1 MKSGCPEPKQFLGRG
16 ERGERRIHKERA
28 GWSMGGRGS
37 AQIKRCLSVLGFY
50 RRETGRRRRRKQLRG
65 LRGGRQVAGRRN
77 RGSTCDLHVD
87 CKSLQAPVAPTG
99 AAWRPP
105 RVIHCST
112 IDQEPIVISPHD
124 HGTLHAKKQ
133 RVPASGRCDSPPT
146 LSFFWTMSH
155 NRVVHNSERVTAL
168 SRLLPF
174 RRPGGHQGV
183 QMEFALLR
191 RCPGRVGHLL
201 VQIWLRND
209 PTLSIHLI
217 CRLPICCTV
226 FPIINET
233 QLSGRIRR
241 SRWMHKVSLVRY

>member
-1 MKSGCPEPKQFLGRG
+1 MTSEWPEPKQFLGRG

-28 GWSMGGRGS
+28 GWSIGGGGS

-50 RRETGRRRRRKQLRG
+50 RREKRTSTSKETAQRAQRGTPSCGQAKQGIDLQPARRL
-65 LRGGRQVAGRRN
+65 QVP
-77 RGSTCDLHVD
+77 
-87 CKSLQAPVAPTG
+87 QAPVAPTG

-105 RVIHCST
+105 RAIHCST
-112 IDQEPIVISPHD
+112 IDQEPIVITPHD

-133 RVPASGRCDSPPT
+133 RVPASGRRDSPPT

-183 QMEFALLR
+183 QM
-191 RCPGRVGHLL
+191 
-201 VQIWLRND
+201 
-209 PTLSIHLI
+209 
-217 CRLPICCTV
+217 
-226 FPIINET
+226 
-233 QLSGRIRR
+233 
-241 SRWMHKVSLVRY
+241 